1 MRSIL
6 KLGFGIIALLL
17 IAIPPAN
24 AMTVSPMQVEM
35 SSTGNRASARITV
48 INNSAIPLPVEAVLE
63 RLILDENGKQKTQ
76 TAGEEF
82 LILPMQ
88 AMIPPGGTQNFR
100 VQWLGE
106 PLLAQSQSYML
117 FINQIPVKLPQGQS
131 GVQVVTGMGVMVNVA
146 PPKAAPALNVVATS
160 ITTDKQGRRYPS
172 IVVENPTNAHAL
184 LPKTNVHLSSG
195 NWSNTITAAVLEER
209 MGIGL
214 VQPGR
219 RRKFVL
225 PVELPEGITHVN
237 ARVEYSETRR

>member
-1 MRSIL
+1 MRSVL
-6 KLGFGIIALLL
+6 TLGLGIIAVLLST
-17 IAIPPAN
+17 ISTAQ
-24 AMTVSPMQVEM
+24 AMTVSPLQVEM
-35 SSTGNRASARITV
+35 TSTGSRSSARITV
-48 INNSAIPLPVEAVLE
+48 INNSAKPLPVEAVIEQLT
-63 RLILDENGKQKTQ
+63 LDENGKQKTQ
-76 TAGEEF
+76 KAGEEF

-106 PLLAQSQSYML
+106 PLLGRSQSYML

-160 ITTDKQGRRYPS
+160 ISTDKQGRRFPI
-172 IVVENPTNAHAL
+172 IVVENPTNVHAL
-184 LPKTNVHLSSG
+184 LPKSNVHLSSG
-195 NWSNTITAAVLEER
+195 NWSDTVSAAVLEER

-225 PVELPEGITHVN
+225 PVELPMGVMNVN
-237 ARVEYSETRR
+237 ARVEFSAVR